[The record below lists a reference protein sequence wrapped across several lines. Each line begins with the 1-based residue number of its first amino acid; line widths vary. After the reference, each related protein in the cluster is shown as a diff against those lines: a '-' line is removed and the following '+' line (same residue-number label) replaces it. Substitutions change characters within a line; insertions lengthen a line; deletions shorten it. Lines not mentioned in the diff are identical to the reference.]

1 MERNNSNSD
10 SEEAA
15 PLPAKKNRLGVV
27 ANRRGGVAPTVARHA
42 RSGLNLLD

>member
-1 MERNNSNSD
+1 
-10 SEEAA
+10 
-15 PLPAKKNRLGVV
+15 VV